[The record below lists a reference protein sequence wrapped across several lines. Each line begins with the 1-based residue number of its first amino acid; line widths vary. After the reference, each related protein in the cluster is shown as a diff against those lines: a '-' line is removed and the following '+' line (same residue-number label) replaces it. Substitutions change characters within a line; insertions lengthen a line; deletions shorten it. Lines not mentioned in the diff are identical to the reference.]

1 MSQTPLFPVTVFTE
15 RNQSKPDLLAIEEPL
30 EIRLG
35 YGPADAREQKCIS
48 VTMRTPGNDEEL
60 ALGFLFSEGIITH
73 INQIESIKHCIDN
86 GKQEANNIIR
96 AELKTDVRLNGDKII
111 RNFYTHSSCG
121 VCGKSSIDA
130 LDTMSQFNLKIEQK
144 VVSGSVFFNLSELT
158 KQQQT
163 VFKHTGALHAAAFF
177 SFQAELLG
185 VREDIGRHNALDKLI
200 GNSFIKNELPAQNKI
215 LWLSGRLSFEL
226 IQKAYMAA
234 IPIVVAVGAPSS
246 LSVQLAQ
253 EKNITLIGFLNEKRF
268 NVYTHPERIAF

>member
-86 GKQEANNIIR
+86 GKQETNNIIR
-96 AELKTDVRLNGDKII
+96 AELKPDVLLHWDKII

-130 LDTMSQFNLKIEQK
+130 LDTMSLFNLKIEKK

-177 SFQAELLG
+177 SFQAELLSI
-185 VREDIGRHNALDKLI
+185 REDIGRHNALDKLI
-200 GNSFIKNELPAQNKI
+200 GNCFIKNELPAQNKI

>member
-1 MSQTPLFPVTVFTE
+1 MSKIPLFPVTVFTE
-15 RNQSKPDLLAIEEPL
+15 KNQPKPDLLAIEEPL
-30 EIRLG
+30 EIRIG

-73 INQIESIKHCIDN
+73 INQIESIKHCIDK

-96 AELKTDVRLNGDKII
+96 AELKPEVFINWDKIV

-130 LDTMSQFNLKIEQK
+130 LDTMSQFNLMIEKK
-144 VVSGSVFFNLSELT
+144 VVSAAAFYKLSELT

-177 SFQAELLG
+177 SFQAELLAL
-185 VREDIGRHNALDKLI
+185 REDIGRHNALDKLI
-200 GNSFIKNELPAQNKI
+200 GYCFIKNELPVQNKI

-268 NVYTHPERIAF
+268 NVYTHPERISF